1 MFERFT
7 DAARRVIVLAQE
19 EARCIPHNYIGT
31 EHLLLGLMVE
41 ENIAARALKGSGL
54 TLDDGRL
61 WVREHIGVAL
71 MAQSGHIPF
80 TPRAKK
86 ALEVSLRCALELG
99 HNYLGTEHLLL
110 GLIREGGDRQG
121 DDASTAMR
129 MMHELDVIPY
139 EVMTRTIDLVNGV
152 SLVAT
157 EASLEVDGD
166 TVDEEPP
173 VLVEL
178 EQSELFR
185 LLDTLT
191 EQSAV
196 LEMMRGEIDQ
206 NLSKLRALERML
218 LAKLNN

>member
-7 DAARRVIVLAQE
+7 AAARRAIVLAQE
-19 EARCIPHNYIGT
+19 EARCIPHNHIGT

-41 ENIAARALKGSGL
+41 ENIAARALKDSGL

-61 WVREHIGVAL
+61 WARERIGVAP
-71 MAQSGHIPF
+71 AVQAGHIPF

-86 ALEVSLRCALELG
+86 ALELSLRCALELG

-121 DDASTAMR
+121 DDASTSMR

-139 EVMTRTIDLVNGV
+139 EVMTRTIDLINGV
-152 SLVAT
+152 SPVVS
-157 EASLEVDGD
+157 EASVEVDGD
-166 TVDEEPP
+166 MVDEEPP
-173 VLVEL
+173 VLMEL

-191 EQSAV
+191 EQSVV
-196 LEMMRGEIDQ
+196 LEMVRGEIDQ
-206 NLSKLRALERML
+206 SLSKLRALERML
-218 LAKLNN
+218 LAKLNS